1 MRRQCYLPM
10 TENPEASVLT
20 AKRAPQH
27 IRLFR
32 ANDAYEHLCILTLL
46 PSLAPLHLMLADTPW
61 PHGFGATLTNV
72 GPLSEGFER
81 SVASPLQ
88 PRRLCA
94 TGRTVRSISSLSDNH
109 SNSFQVAIRFARYSG
124 QDSVSNVLEIL
135 NHQPS
140 LRRFLA
146 TPEPDIPPLQYRVP
160 RVSSV

>member
-1 MRRQCYLPM
+1 M

-20 AKRAPQH
+20 ATRAAQH
-27 IRLFR
+27 FRLFR

-88 PRRLCA
+88 PRRLRA
-94 TGRTVRSISSLSDNH
+94 MGRTVRSISSLSDNH
-109 SNSFQVAIRFARYSG
+109 SNSFQVAVRVARQNEAARAADASACEM
-124 QDSVSNVLEIL
+124 QAFETVV
-135 NHQPS
+135 
-140 LRRFLA
+140 
-146 TPEPDIPPLQYRVP
+146 
-160 RVSSV
+160 